1 MRHFRSQLTLAFVAV
16 VLGFLVVVQLRA
28 QSAGSSLD
36 SKSIQDLTAIIA
48 QLNVGNDQLLAQKT
62 TEEDSLRQAQADLQR
77 GQSAAGGAQSDL
89 NQILGWAGLDAISG
103 QGIRLTL
110 SGPFP
115 GEVAEDALNELWSAG
130 ADGIDVNG
138 IRIVPGIVVSG
149 QPGSLQV
156 GSVTAGHTLVISA
169 IGNRDAL
176 AGALQRPGGFLSQF
190 KAGYPD
196 ATSSVI
202 SVTNLLLPATDESLI
217 PRDAQPRL

>member
-16 VLGFLVVVQLRA
+16 ALGFLVVVQLRA

-48 QLNVGNDQLLAQKT
+48 QLNVGNDQLLAQQT
-62 TEEDSLRQAQADLQR
+62 TEQDSLRQAQADLQR

-110 SGPFP
+110 SGAFP

-138 IRIVPGIVVSG
+138 IRMVPGIVVSG

>member
-16 VLGFLVVVQLRA
+16 ALGFLVVVQLRA

-48 QLNVGNDQLLAQKT
+48 QLNVGNDQLLAQQT
-62 TEEDSLRQAQADLQR
+62 TEQDSLRQAQADLQR

-110 SGPFP
+110 SGAFP

-138 IRIVPGIVVSG
+138 IRMVPGIVVSG

-202 SVTNLLLPATDESLI
+202 SATNLLLPATDESLI

>member
-1 MRHFRSQLTLAFVAV
+1 MRHFRSQLTLALVAV

-48 QLNVGNDQLLAQKT
+48 QLNAGNDQLLDQKT
-62 TEEDSLRQAQADLQR
+62 TEEDSLRKAQADLQR
-77 GQSAAGGAQSDL
+77 GVSAAGGAQSDL

-138 IRIVPGIVVSG
+138 IRIVPGIVISG

-156 GSVTAGHTLVISA
+156 GSVPAGHTVVISA
-169 IGNRDAL
+169 VGNRDAL

-190 KAGYPD
+190 SAGYSD
-196 ATSSVI
+196 ATTDLV
-202 SVTNLLLPATDESLI
+202 SVTNLLLPATDQSLI

>member
-1 MRHFRSQLTLAFVAV
+1 MRHLRSQLTLALIAV

-48 QLNVGNDQLLAQKT
+48 QLNAGNDQLLDQKT

-77 GQSAAGGAQSDL
+77 GVSAAGGAQSDL
-89 NQILGWAGLDAISG
+89 NQILGWAGLDSISG
-103 QGIRLTL
+103 PGVRLTL

-138 IRIVPGIVVSG
+138 VRMVPGIVISG
-149 QPGSLQV
+149 QPGSLQI
-156 GSVTAGHTLVISA
+156 GSLAAGHTVVISA
-169 IGNRDAL
+169 VGDHDAL

-190 KAGYPD
+190 TAGYPD
-196 ATSSVI
+196 ATTVLASVA
-202 SVTNLLLPATDESLI
+202 NLQLPATDESLI

>member
-16 VLGFLVVVQLRA
+16 ALGFLVVVQLRA

>member
-16 VLGFLVVVQLRA
+16 ALGFLVVVQLRA

-89 NQILGWAGLDAISG
+89 NQILGWAGLDAISV
-103 QGIRLTL
+103 QGVRLTL

-176 AGALQRPGGFLSQF
+176 AGALQRPGGFLSRF

-202 SVTNLLLPATDESLI
+202 SATNLLLPATDESLI

>member
-16 VLGFLVVVQLRA
+16 ALGFLVVVQLRA

-202 SVTNLLLPATDESLI
+202 SVTNLLLPATDENLI

>member
-1 MRHFRSQLTLAFVAV
+1 MRHFRSQLTLGLVAV

-156 GSVTAGHTLVISA
+156 GSVAAGHTIVISA

-190 KAGYPD
+190 SAGYPD
-196 ATSSVI
+196 ATSDLS
-202 SVTNLLLPATDESLI
+202 SVTNLLLPATDQTLI

>member
-16 VLGFLVVVQLRA
+16 ALGFLVVVQLRA

-48 QLNVGNDQLLAQKT
+48 QLNAGNDQLLAQKT
-62 TEEDSLRQAQADLQR
+62 SEEDSLRQAQADLQR
-77 GQSAAGGAQSDL
+77 GQNAAGGAQSDL
-89 NQILGWAGLDAISG
+89 DQILGWAGLDAISG
-103 QGIRLTL
+103 QGVRLTL
-110 SGPFP
+110 SGTFP

-138 IRIVPGIVVSG
+138 TRMVPGIVVAG
-149 QPGSLQV
+149 QPGALQV
-156 GSVTAGHTLVISA
+156 GSVPAGHTLVISA

-190 KAGYPD
+190 SAGYPES
-196 ATSSVI
+196 TSTLASVPK
-202 SVTNLLLPATDESLI
+202 LLLPATNQSLI

>member
-1 MRHFRSQLTLAFVAV
+1 MRHVRSQLILALVAV

-48 QLNVGNDQLLAQKT
+48 QLNAGNDQLLNQKT
-62 TEEDSLRQAQADLQR
+62 AEEAALSQAQADLQR
-77 GQSAAGGAQSDL
+77 GVSAAGGAQSDL
-89 NQILGWAGLDAISG
+89 NQIRGWAGLDAIAG
-103 QGIRLTL
+103 QGVRLTL
-110 SGPFP
+110 SGNFP

-138 IRIVPGIVVSG
+138 IRMVPGIVVSG
-149 QPGSLQV
+149 QSGSLQV
-156 GSVTAGHTLVISA
+156 GSVAAGHTIVISA

-190 KAGYPD
+190 SAGYPE
-196 ATSSVI
+196 ATSTVAP
-202 SVTNLLLPATDESLI
+202 VTNLMLPATNESLI

>member
-16 VLGFLVVVQLRA
+16 ALGFLVVVQLRA

-48 QLNVGNDQLLAQKT
+48 QLNVGNDQLLTQQT
-62 TEEDSLRQAQADLQR
+62 TEQDSLRQAQADLQR

-110 SGPFP
+110 SGAFP

-138 IRIVPGIVVSG
+138 IRMVPGIVVSG

>member
-1 MRHFRSQLTLAFVAV
+1 MRHVRSQLTLAIVAV

-48 QLNVGNDQLLAQKT
+48 QLNAGNDQLLDQKT
-62 TEEDSLRQAQADLQR
+62 TEEATLRQAQADLQR
-77 GQSAAGGAQSDL
+77 GVSAAGGAQSDL
-89 NQILGWAGLDAISG
+89 DQIRGWAGLDSISG
-103 QGIRLTL
+103 QGVRLTL
-110 SGPFP
+110 SGNFP

-138 IRIVPGIVVSG
+138 IRMVPGIVVSG
-149 QPGSLQV
+149 QQGSLQV
-156 GSVTAGHTLVISA
+156 GSVAAGHTLVISA

-190 KAGYPD
+190 SAGYPD
-196 ATSSVI
+196 ATSSVAPA
-202 SVTNLLLPATDESLI
+202 TNLLLPATDQSLI